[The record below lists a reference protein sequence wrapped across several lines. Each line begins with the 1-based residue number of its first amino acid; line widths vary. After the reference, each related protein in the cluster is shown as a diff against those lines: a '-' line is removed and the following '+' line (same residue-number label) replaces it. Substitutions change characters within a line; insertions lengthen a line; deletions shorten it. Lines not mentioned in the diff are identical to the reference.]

1 MKSNKRPFT
10 KEDFTGVFRALVLSS
25 ESGEKKADE
34 KQSRGTS
41 KRRPDDGSSGKR
53 KR

>member
-1 MKSNKRPFT
+1 MKKRPLT
-10 KEDFTGVFRALVLSS
+10 KEGFTGVFRALVPSS
-25 ESGEKKADE
+25 ESASKRADE

-41 KRRPDDGSSGKR
+41 KRRRAGGSSGKR